1 MHFTSSRFEFG
12 ASFLTQLVDYFPSE
26 VIWKIDMVKVALVV
40 HASLILTSP
49 IPKVCFLRYKK
60 MIVLRHLVYILE
72 LLISDVNFFYII

>member
-49 IPKVCFLRYKK
+49 KVCFLRYKK

-72 LLISDVNFFYII
+72 LLISDVNFF